1 MDGAPLMET
10 TLEQA
15 EGVELTPK
23 QVMEIIKKHFTSKE
37 LCIQAYCSFLDES
50 GGHENETHSAVELL
64 EFLGY

>member
-1 MDGAPLMET
+1 MET

-23 QVMEIIKKHFTSKE
+23 QAMQIIKQHFCNHRETS
-37 LCIQAYCSFLDES
+37 IQAYCSFLDES